1 MTRNEMQ
8 ELLEEDDFRYIMNKD
23 GGLEMLRTMLA
34 EGFSGYNNFTDQML
48 LDEIKGRGFA

>member
-8 ELLEEDDFRYIMNKD
+8 ELLEEDDFRYIMNED

-34 EGFSGYNNFTDQML
+34 DGFSGYNNFTEQML
-48 LDEIKGRGFA
+48 LDEIKGRGFV

>member
-34 EGFSGYNNFTDQML
+34 EGFSGYNNFTEQML

>member
-34 EGFSGYNNFTDQML
+34 EGFSGYNNFTEQML
-48 LDEIKGRGFA
+48 LDEIKGRGFE

>member
-34 EGFSGYNNFTDQML
+34 EGFSGYNNFTEQML
-48 LDEIKGRGFA
+48 LDEIKGRGFV